1 LNFYVYLILVSATNL
16 PSYIQVNQYS
26 EQDAASSILMRHKR
40 YNTGR
45 LEEFVEGNLERECNE
60 EKCSYEE
67 AREIYENDEKTMEF
81 WKLYIDG
88 DQCISNPCLNGGSC
102 KDDIGA
108 YVCWCSLGYSGA
120 NCEIVLP
127 LKCSVHNGGCQHLCQ
142 DDPIKKVICSC
153 ARGYQLAEDGRSCK
167 PTVPYPC
174 GMVSAPEVV
183 SKHITRSMVDYI
195 ENNSTSIGHRN
206 ATKPYE
212 NAEDIV
218 PVTEDP
224 FTKIVGGA
232 DSLKGE
238 FPWQVL
244 LLNKNKVGFCGGSIV
259 NEKWIVTAAHCF
271 IEPVEFVVVAGEHNT
286 AAEDGTEQYMN
297 VAQIIP
303 YPRYNATSSKYVNDI
318 ALVKLAMPMTF
329 NDYVKPICIG
339 TKNFTEE
346 LLRSRQFSVVTGW
359 GELRYKG
366 RQAIILQKLA
376 VPYVNRD
383 ICKKTSRSIHRNMF
397 CAGYS
402 DQSGDSC
409 RGDSGGPHATEYNK
423 FWFLTGITSWGEK
436 CAEKDKY
443 GVYTKLS
450 TFTSWVLAVTSH
462 LE

>member
-1 LNFYVYLILVSATNL
+1 MAPGLISILLCLSAGPNDLESLFSSVPGTAEIFHKAL
-16 PSYIQVNQYS
+16 I
-26 EQDAASSILMRHKR
+26 AFLSILMRHKR

-67 AREIYENDEKTMEF
+67 AREIYENDEKTVSGF
-81 WKLYIDG
+81 HG

-167 PTVPYPC
+167 PT
-174 GMVSAPEVV
+174 GN
-183 SKHITRSMVDYI
+183 I
-195 ENNSTSIGHRN
+195 
-206 ATKPYE
+206 
-212 NAEDIV
+212 
-218 PVTEDP
+218 
-224 FTKIVGGA
+224 KILSSSC
-232 DSLKGE
+232 DTI
-238 FPWQVL
+238 FVL

-271 IEPVEFVVVAGEHNT
+271 IEPRIREAIDTFILTVFLLTGEHNT

-462 LE
+462 LDRMSFMVFPLLSLSLNRS